1 MRIGHRFLAVWLGLV
16 LWAFQADLVA
26 QSQGSLRGTVT
37 LKDTGLPLHHAS
49 VSIEELDRSTVTDND
64 GNYEFDGVPPG
75 TYHLITHLDSL
86 FTEVT
91 TMVNV
96 EAGEEAVSNILL
108 ELLPRRYQVTV
119 TARDVHETVF
129 ESFQSVESLG
139 PYELAES
146 ADATIGELLDHIV
159 GSGIAKRSFGPGPAR
174 PIVRGFD
181 GDRVLIMEDGVRS
194 GTLSSQSGD
203 HGELINPAQ
212 IERLEV
218 VKGPATLLYSGSA
231 MGGTVNAVSR
241 HHQVHNHPHKGV
253 RGFISGSAGTTNSLG
268 GVNAGF
274 EFGAGDW
281 LFWGR
286 GGGLRT
292 GDYTAPEQGVIYNS
306 RSKMS
311 NGGGGFGF
319 YGEKMFFSVEVKYDT
334 GVYGVPFVEDFHG
347 HHGEED
353 AEHGHDEEEEHGHDE
368 EEEHG
373 HDEEGEDEEEE
384 GDHDHDEEGEDEE
397 EEGDHD
403 HDEEGEDEEEEGD
416 HDHDEEGEDEEEEGD
431 HDHDEEGE
439 DHDEEEEHD
448 HDEEGEDEEEEGDH
462 GHDHDEEGED
472 HDEEEEHDHDE
483 EGEDHDEEEE
493 HDHDEEGEDH
503 DEEEEH
509 DHDEEGED
517 HDEEE
522 EHDHDEEGED
532 HDEEEEHDHDEEGEE
547 GDEEEEHDHDEEG
560 EEGDEEEEHD
570 HDEEGEEGD
579 EEEEHDHDEEG
590 EDHDEEE
597 EHDHD
602 EEEDEHGHGEEEI
615 ERIYLDARRVG
626 YRFNWGLKDLGG
638 AFDHF
643 VLRLAYTDWA
653 HDEIEILSGGSQF
666 VGTEFRNTQL
676 TYRGVFEQQQAGPL
690 SGKFG
695 FWGLTRDYSAT
706 GEEALSPPIDQN
718 GFALFTMQ
726 VLDFDTYKLQFGGR
740 VESQRYHPGLA
751 VPSADDGHG
760 HGHEEEAG
768 HEDEVRD
775 SPDRTFTGASA
786 SVGIHADT
794 WRGGAFVANYSHS
807 FRAPSLE
814 ELYNYGPHAG
824 SLAFEIGDP
833 NMGAETGDGIE
844 LSLRH
849 EAEKVSGSLNFF
861 YYGFRGFVFPFA
873 PGHEQSGLQV
883 IEFTQRDARYVGAE
897 ANLGFRLNRM
907 LWLDLGMD
915 RVDAQDTNTDTPL
928 PRIPP
933 LRGKIGLD
941 FELGKLR
948 IHPELIVAS
957 EQNQTFTGET
967 RTPGYGVVNLK
978 ASYTYA
984 QQHVAH
990 QFAVKVFNIGDRF
1003 YRNHSSFIKDLAPEI
1018 GRGVRV
1024 TYILRFF

>member
-1 MRIGHRFLAVWLGLV
+1 M
-16 LWAFQADLVA
+16 
-26 QSQGSLRGTVT
+26 
-37 LKDTGLPLHHAS
+37 
-49 VSIEELDRSTVTDND
+49 
-64 GNYEFDGVPPG
+64 
-75 TYHLITHLDSL
+75 
-86 FTEVT
+86 
-91 TMVNV
+91 
-96 EAGEEAVSNILL
+96 
-108 ELLPRRYQVTV
+108 
-119 TARDVHETVF
+119 
-129 ESFQSVESLG
+129 
-139 PYELAES
+139 
-146 ADATIGELLDHIV
+146 
-159 GSGIAKRSFGPGPAR
+159 
-174 PIVRGFD
+174 
-181 GDRVLIMEDGVRS
+181 
-194 GTLSSQSGD
+194 
-203 HGELINPAQ
+203 
-212 IERLEV
+212 
-218 VKGPATLLYSGSA
+218 
-231 MGGTVNAVSR
+231 
-241 HHQVHNHPHKGV
+241 
-253 RGFISGSAGTTNSLG
+253 
-268 GVNAGF
+268 
-274 EFGAGDW
+274 
-281 LFWGR
+281 
-286 GGGLRT
+286 
-292 GDYTAPEQGVIYNS
+292 
-306 RSKMS
+306 
-311 NGGGGFGF
+311 
-319 YGEKMFFSVEVKYDT
+319 
-334 GVYGVPFVEDFHG
+334 
-347 HHGEED
+347 
-353 AEHGHDEEEEHGHDE
+353 
-368 EEEHG
+368 
-373 HDEEGEDEEEE
+373 
-384 GDHDHDEEGEDEE
+384 
-397 EEGDHD
+397 
-403 HDEEGEDEEEEGD
+403 
-416 HDHDEEGEDEEEEGD
+416 
-431 HDHDEEGE
+431 
-439 DHDEEEEHD
+439 
-448 HDEEGEDEEEEGDH
+448 
-462 GHDHDEEGED
+462 
-472 HDEEEEHDHDE
+472 
-483 EGEDHDEEEE
+483 
-493 HDHDEEGEDH
+493 
-503 DEEEEH
+503 
-509 DHDEEGED
+509 
-517 HDEEE
+517 
-522 EHDHDEEGED
+522 
-532 HDEEEEHDHDEEGEE
+532 
-547 GDEEEEHDHDEEG
+547 
-560 EEGDEEEEHD
+560 
-570 HDEEGEEGD
+570 
-579 EEEEHDHDEEG
+579 
-590 EDHDEEE
+590 
-597 EHDHD
+597 
-602 EEEDEHGHGEEEI
+602 
-615 ERIYLDARRVG
+615 G

-695 FWGLTRDYSAT
+695 FWGLTRDYSAR

-740 VESQRYHPGLA
+740 VESQRYNPGLA

-807 FRAPSLE
+807 YRAPSLE

-849 EAEKVSGSLNFF
+849 EAEKVTGSLNFF

-941 FELGKLR
+941 FDLGKLR
-948 IHPELIVAS
+948 IHPELVVAS

-984 QQHVAH
+984 QQNVAH